1 MAKKILVV
9 DDEPHIIKMLK
20 SRLEAHN
27 YQVVIAQDGE
37 ECLRRVVSEKPD
49 LIILDIMLPKMDGY
63 SVLVTLKETRELTG
77 KIPEIPVI
85 VLTARADQ
93 RIRDL
98 VEKEHIQSYII
109 KPFKAEDLLKK
120 IEDLLTR

>member
-1 MAKKILVV
+1 MNKKILVV